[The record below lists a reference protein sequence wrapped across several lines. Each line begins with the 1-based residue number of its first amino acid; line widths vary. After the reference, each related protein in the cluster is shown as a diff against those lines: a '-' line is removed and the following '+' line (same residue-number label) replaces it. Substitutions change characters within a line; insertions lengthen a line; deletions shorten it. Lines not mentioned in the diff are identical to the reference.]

1 MKAFS
6 QFVGEAYAVLGGTRF
21 ERRTPTSSELKAAQ
35 DARAATQGTFRQ
47 KEMAAIKA
55 SVKPP
60 APTPAAA
67 VTPAAAP
74 APKPSA
80 LSQRV
85 AGYRAGGPPMGP
97 REKALNPIS
106 RNTSSISPA
115 QPTEQPKPSSEPDPP
130 QPKTVDQNKSDI
142 QRILRMFRAFK
153 GL

>member
-21 ERRTPTSSELKAAQ
+21 ERRTPTSSELEAAGR
-35 DARAATQGTFRQ
+35 ARKQTQGTPKQ

-55 SVKPP
+55 GVDP
-60 APTPAAA
+60 AAYPPAAA

-115 QPTEQPKPSSEPDPP
+115 QPTEQPKPSSEPVPP
-130 QPKTVDQNKSDI
+130 QPRGDQNKLDI
-142 QRILRMFRAFK
+142 QKILRMFPVFR
-153 GL
+153 GLK